1 MNDASTSRRPNILL
15 GYDGSEDNDAALR
28 WAVDE
33 AGLRG
38 LDLVM
43 CYGWYWPYPE
53 SHVDPQME
61 GTVRRVGENI
71 LDEGVRRARAVG
83 ADGPV
88 RTCLVRGS
96 AAAGL
101 RRESELAELI
111 VVGTHERRP
120 LPVWSTALRLPAHTR
135 RPVIV
140 ARRGRARP
148 GRLAVGFDGS
158 AGAASALGF
167 AFAEAALRGWR
178 LRVVHACW
186 EPGAASEAELPLF
199 GDVERLLGVRTD
211 MVEGALAPWRSRH
224 PDVEVEVLV
233 LPDPPREALSS
244 SAAEADL
251 IVVGDRGR
259 TSGLDPR
266 VLGATSEAMINRA
279 PCTVAVV
286 PGRRSG
292 TAADPTEGAE
302 GAERQAPSAPLREV
316 SAG

>member
-1 MNDASTSRRPNILL
+1 MNDAPAGGRPNVLL

-33 AGLRG
+33 AALRG
-38 LDLVM
+38 CDLVM

-53 SHVDPQME
+53 SHVDPRVE

-71 LDEGVRRARAVG
+71 LGEGVRRARALG

-101 RRESELAELI
+101 QRESERAELI
-111 VVGTHERRP
+111 VVGAHDRRP
-120 LPVWSTALRLPAHTR
+120 LPVWSTALRLPAHAR

-140 ARRGRARP
+140 ARRARARP
-148 GRLAVGFDGS
+148 GRIVVGFDGS
-158 AGAASALGF
+158 PGAEPALGF
-167 AFAEAALRGWR
+167 AFAEAALRGWP

-199 GDVERLLGVRTD
+199 GDAERLVRARTGGVA
-211 MVEGALAPWRSRH
+211 GAVAPWRSRH
-224 PDVEVEVLV
+224 PGVEVELAV
-233 LPDPPREALSS
+233 LPDPPREALQ
-244 SAAEADL
+244 AAVGEADL
-251 IVVGDRGR
+251 LVVGARGMGR
-259 TSGLDPR
+259 LDPR
-266 VLGATSEAMINRA
+266 VLGTTSEAMINRA
-279 PCTVAVV
+279 PCTVAIV
-286 PGRRSG
+286 PAWRPG
-292 TAADPTEGAE
+292 TGDGLTEGAE
-302 GAERQAPSAPLREV
+302 GAERPSPSAGRGRV